1 MRLPASQ
8 RSLGSKFLHCPC
20 EAWRISV
27 TFDQPKRYIFT
38 RMRHQLLAAG
48 ILAVACW
55 GCPAHAQTTN
65 AIASPQPTPTE
76 ASGEQGRDERF
87 VSKFLE
93 GVPEETRQ
101 RFLAVREKALEDPK
115 LQRLRKN
122 AQRANRDFFKA
133 MRTKMLEIDP
143 GLAELVRKFSMQFR
157 ARRAWSEEGLSALSE
172 EERHKLLSLMAQVED
187 DPAVAAA
194 EKNRWEAVTTAERKT
209 AFEAYRQAVSKAM
222 LKVDPSIAP
231 ILDKLT
237 SAQAPATTPAG
248 AQQE

>member
-1 MRLPASQ
+1 MR
-8 RSLGSKFLHCPC
+8 
-20 EAWRISV
+20 
-27 TFDQPKRYIFT
+27 Y
-38 RMRHQLLAAG
+38 QLLAAA
-48 ILAVACW
+48 ILLVACS
-55 GCPAHAQTTN
+55 GRLAHAQSTN
-65 AIASPQPTPTE
+65 AIAPPQTTPAE
-76 ASGEQGRDERF
+76 YSGDGQRGEQA
-87 VSKFLE
+87 VMKFLE
-93 GVPEETRQ
+93 RVPEETRQ
-101 RFLAVREKALEDPK
+101 RFLAAREKALEDPK

-194 EKNRWEAVTTAERKT
+194 EKNRWDAVTTAERKT

-237 SAQAPATTPAG
+237 SAQAPAAPPAG
-248 AQQE
+248 AKQE